1 MSERTKSGPQLAVA
15 LHWDGS
21 GAPKVTAKG
30 SGETAE
36 KILQLANEH
45 GITLQHEKELVE
57 LLLLV
62 ELNHEIPQSLYI
74 AIAEIIAFA
83 YSLRGKTTIV

>member
-1 MSERTKSGPQLAVA
+1 MSERPSHTQIAVA
-15 LHWDGS
+15 LRWDGQ

-30 SGETAE
+30 RGDTAE
-36 KILQLANEH
+36 KILQLASEH

-57 LLLLV
+57 LLVLV
-62 ELNHEIPQSLYI
+62 ELNHEIPQSLYV

-83 YSLRGKTTIV
+83 YSLSGKSPVV

>member
-1 MSERTKSGPQLAVA
+1 MNERPSSPQLAVA
-15 LHWDGS
+15 LRWDGQ

-30 SGETAE
+30 RGETAE
-36 KILQLANEH
+36 KILQLASDH

-62 ELNHEIPQSLYI
+62 ELNHEIPQSLYV

-83 YSLRGKTTIV
+83 YGISGKSPII

>member
-1 MSERTKSGPQLAVA
+1 MSERPSHTQIAVA
-15 LHWDGS
+15 LRWDGQ

-30 SGETAE
+30 RGDTAE

-57 LLLLV
+57 LLVLV
-62 ELNHEIPQSLYI
+62 ELNHEIPQSMYV

-83 YSLRGKTTIV
+83 YSLSGKSPLV